1 MSTITQKHN
10 SFTWTTA
17 LVIQICSIVAAV
29 SISFALVQA
38 DVKEVTTRVEK
49 IEAKQIAYGDSITSI
64 SITLGRVEER
74 VIALQ
79 EGVAIIREQLGE

>member
-1 MSTITQKHN
+1 
-10 SFTWTTA
+10 
-17 LVIQICSIVAAV
+17 VIQICSIVAAV